1 MKRIILLIAAL
12 FTFAAGAHS
21 QTVNEETARLVATNF
36 WNSYRSID
44 VKPATVL
51 STLSFSEIEHMH
63 IFDINGEGF
72 VIVSGDLR
80 VQPIL
85 AYSFNS
91 TFPEELNPELGY
103 WLRGYEAQLSR
114 WNTETPGVD
123 AESNKQWQPLLT
135 AAAPDEPV
143 STTLAVPALM
153 TTRWNQ
159 SPYYNKFCPYDSV
172 HGGHA
177 VVGCVATAMAQIC
190 ATGNTLPMVKAATP
204 TTTATTATS
213 TPTSRT
219 HPTSGTSCPTS
230 ATNTHR
236 KPKSTPL
243 PPSPSI
249 AA

>member
-1 MKRIILLIAAL
+1 MKRTILLIAAL

-36 WNSYRSID
+36 WNSYRSTD

-177 VVGCVATAMAQIC
+177 VVGCVATAMAQIMRYWQYP
-190 ATGNTLPMVKAATP
+190 AYGQGSHTYHYRYYGDISADFENTSYLWHIM
-204 TTTATTATS
+204 
-213 TPTSRT
+213 
-219 HPTSGTSCPTS
+219 
-230 ATNTHR
+230 
-236 KPKSTPL
+236 PKSTPL